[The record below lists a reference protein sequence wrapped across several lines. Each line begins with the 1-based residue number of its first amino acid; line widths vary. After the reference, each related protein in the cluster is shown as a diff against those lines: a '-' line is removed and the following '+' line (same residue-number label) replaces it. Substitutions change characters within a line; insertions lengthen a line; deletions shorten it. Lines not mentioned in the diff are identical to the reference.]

1 VLGREPF
8 DIVPPNLGSTRW
20 CNPSRR
26 AHMLLRGYYPVLN
39 TNSLELSL
47 DLRDD
52 NRLQRTYAV

>member
-1 VLGREPF
+1 
-8 DIVPPNLGSTRW
+8 
-20 CNPSRR
+20 
-26 AHMLLRGYYPVLN
+26 MLLRGYYPVLN